1 MVQNLIK
8 VATPMCGDE
17 EIEAVAE
24 VLYSGNYVSD
34 AKVKEFEKSWASY
47 VGTEHAVA
55 VDSGTDA
62 IRLTLLGMGIGP
74 GDEVIVPALTFFA
87 TASAVLMVGATP
99 IFADIDPDTYNL
111 DPKDA
116 LRKLT
121 ERTTAIIPVHYFGH
135 PADMS
140 AFDPVSFEDAM
151 IIEDAAQ
158 AHGAEYK
165 GQKVGGLSDAGCWCL
180 VGDSPI
186 TLANGETQLIVDLVE
201 NYDPSHETK
210 VIAFDNDTFK
220 VISSKL
226 QAVSKRYYSGN
237 LFTIKTKLNRMIK
250 ITENHKIPIL
260 KNGSLKWIEAKDIR
274 ERDFIAAPRSIH
286 LVTSKRSRLPKEWFY
301 LAGLIASDG
310 YATLKYFCIYNSNET
325 VLNEFRNV
333 VKKLLPEKKIS
344 ESEDNG
350 CFRLAVS
357 SIDKVKIINNINSNL
372 FNYGKEYHRYW
383 LKGYSDGDGGFTLTK
398 TGGTLSFSTA
408 SREMSQ
414 QIQTLLLEFGIITE
428 ITLRPP
434 TKRYWKDGHIS
445 KCKEFYLVSTQNKFF
460 IEKFI
465 KEIGFRQS
473 IRSQKVKDFL
483 EKIKNKRRWNNLDII
498 PIGSMLKTA
507 LINAGKPSHK
517 VNVLSAGSVSLVSR
531 NRQNINRFKLKNI
544 LTEILKDNKK
554 QESDFAEIKRL
565 VESDLIWLPVINIK
579 KELVENKLVYD
590 LQTEHHNFLTSF
602 LFVHN
607 SFYATK
613 NITTSTEGGMVTTDN
628 KNLDEVL
635 RILRN
640 HGMTDGNTHSLLG
653 GNNRMSEIGAA
664 VGLVQL
670 QYLDR
675 FNEARAANSIYLRER
690 LEGVPWLK
698 IPPVKDYATRH
709 AWFWCPIEVDEL
721 KLGMTTLQLRKRLYD
736 AGVETRHRYTA
747 PLYRQPVLE
756 QYRRLHD
763 YSRDWCPVA
772 ERVCGKLLGIP
783 NHPKLDQ
790 ESLDRIV
797 EVVKS
802 I

>member
-1 MVQNLIK
+1 MIK

-24 VLYSGNYVSD
+24 VLYSGNYVSG
-34 AKVKEFEKSWASY
+34 AKVKEFESEFADY
-47 VGTEHAVA
+47 IGTEHAVA

-87 TASAVLMVGATP
+87 TASAVLMAGATP

-165 GQKVGGLSDAGCWCL
+165 GKKVGGLSDAGCW
-180 VGDSPI
+180 
-186 TLANGETQLIVDLVE
+186 
-201 NYDPSHETK
+201 
-210 VIAFDNDTFK
+210 
-220 VISSKL
+220 
-226 QAVSKRYYSGN
+226 
-237 LFTIKTKLNRMIK
+237 
-250 ITENHKIPIL
+250 
-260 KNGSLKWIEAKDIR
+260 
-274 ERDFIAAPRSIH
+274 
-286 LVTSKRSRLPKEWFY
+286 
-301 LAGLIASDG
+301 
-310 YATLKYFCIYNSNET
+310 
-325 VLNEFRNV
+325 
-333 VKKLLPEKKIS
+333 
-344 ESEDNG
+344 
-350 CFRLAVS
+350 
-357 SIDKVKIINNINSNL
+357 
-372 FNYGKEYHRYW
+372 
-383 LKGYSDGDGGFTLTK
+383 
-398 TGGTLSFSTA
+398 
-408 SREMSQ
+408 
-414 QIQTLLLEFGIITE
+414 
-428 ITLRPP
+428 
-434 TKRYWKDGHIS
+434 
-445 KCKEFYLVSTQNKFF
+445 
-460 IEKFI
+460 
-465 KEIGFRQS
+465 
-473 IRSQKVKDFL
+473 
-483 EKIKNKRRWNNLDII
+483 
-498 PIGSMLKTA
+498 
-507 LINAGKPSHK
+507 
-517 VNVLSAGSVSLVSR
+517 
-531 NRQNINRFKLKNI
+531 
-544 LTEILKDNKK
+544 
-554 QESDFAEIKRL
+554 
-565 VESDLIWLPVINIK
+565 
-579 KELVENKLVYD
+579 
-590 LQTEHHNFLTSF
+590 
-602 LFVHN
+602 

-613 NITTSTEGGMVTTDN
+613 NMTVATEGGMVTTDN
-628 KNLDEVL
+628 GDLAEVL

-736 AGVETRHRYTA
+736 AGVETRYRYHA

-763 YSRDWCPVA
+763 YSKDWCPVA
-772 ERVCGKLLGIP
+772 EKVAGKILGLP

-790 ESLDRIV
+790 EALDRIV